1 MSSSKGNVKEL
12 VSRWESRHSIHFGAA
27 KNLIP
32 ETRDTRRWNIDI
44 IVADNS
50 YSKTKIESHCWY
62 HSGSYVVVVPRIF
75 SSGGNNNKHL
85 G

>member
-1 MSSSKGNVKEL
+1 MSSEGNVKEL
-12 VSRWESRHSIHFGAA
+12 GSRWESRHSIHLGAA
-27 KNLIP
+27 KKLIP

-62 HSGSYVVVVPRIF
+62 HSVVAA
-75 SSGGNNNKHL
+75 GGGYTDFFLWWK
-85 G
+85 